1 MDVIF
6 LAPKAIRAGFARF
19 HAAEP
24 ISGKLD
30 RIICVTVLCNHGL
43 RAFVINGVTE
53 VEETEDILSIVSE
66 NLDFRSEEHTSELQ
80 SRPHL
85 VCRLLLEKK
94 KKKQKHMQNK

>member
-1 MDVIF
+1 

-66 NLDFRSEEHTSELQ
+66 NLDFMEEATPFVSIEPQL
-80 SRPHL
+80 SFKY
-85 VCRLLLEKK
+85 C
-94 KKKQKHMQNK
+94 N